1 MKKIFNLFIV
11 TVLLFTFSCNDN
23 DDFDTDDLLTGTATE
38 GGAIVAVNKA
48 TEGKILG
55 IPSSQDFE
63 NATISFAEVS
73 MDMSV
78 FLKSGGND
86 VASYELVKSL
96 NGGTEASVSKS
107 ETFPLSVTYSTIE
120 EFVDGLGVTP
130 EELRIGDVISFRT
143 KITKNDGTSAYSYEG
158 TYNVTVSCSS
168 NLDGLYDV
176 KIHYVR
182 TASGI
187 DEWHEFQDEISSTGV
202 GEYRTS
208 TVGIWES
215 GDLPGT
221 PGYTFTDL
229 CGALDISEQNL
240 ADYYSNIVLGSGSV
254 DGETGVLT
262 FEYTICATDCREYTA
277 TYTPVN

>member
-1 MKKIFNLFIV
+1 MKKILNLFIV
-11 TVLLFTFSCNDN
+11 SILLFTVSCNDN
-23 DDFDTDDLLTGTATE
+23 DDFDTEDLLTGTATD
-38 GGAIVAVNKA
+38 GGAIVAVNNS

-63 NATISFAEVS
+63 NATISYAEVS

-86 VASYELVKSL
+86 VATYELVKSL
-96 NGGTEASVSKS
+96 NGGTEASVIKS
-107 ETFPLSVTYSTIE
+107 ETFPLEVSYTTIE
-120 EFVDGLGVTP
+120 EYVDGLGVTP
-130 EELRIGDVISFRT
+130 EDLRIGDVISFRT

-168 NLDGLYDV
+168 NLGGTYDV
-176 KIHYVR
+176 ALHYVR

-187 DEWHEFQDEISSTGV
+187 DEWHYFEDQINVTGV
-202 GEYRTS
+202 GEYRT
-208 TVGIWES
+208 TAVGAWQS

-229 CGALDISEQNL
+229 CGAIDIPEQNL

-254 DGETGVLT
+254 DGDTGVIT

-277 TYTPVN
+277 TYTPVK